1 MWLNGKFESLTS
13 FLKIFFI
20 VLIASFEAIINIA
33 GKYYRFMRDLKIGSI
48 YVVNDIITS
57 PHKATAKL
65 REGKQFGRQQVSGI
79 AGFQCHAIQNRSK

>member
-1 MWLNGKFESLTS
+1 
-13 FLKIFFI
+13 
-20 VLIASFEAIINIA
+20 
-33 GKYYRFMRDLKIGSI
+33 MRDLKIRSI

-79 AGFQCHAIQNRSK
+79 ASFRVTPFKIDQNKNQNRSIDKV

>member
-1 MWLNGKFESLTS
+1 
-13 FLKIFFI
+13 
-20 VLIASFEAIINIA
+20 
-33 GKYYRFMRDLKIGSI
+33 MRDLQIGWI

-79 AGFQCHAIQNRSK
+79 AGFQRHAIQNRSK